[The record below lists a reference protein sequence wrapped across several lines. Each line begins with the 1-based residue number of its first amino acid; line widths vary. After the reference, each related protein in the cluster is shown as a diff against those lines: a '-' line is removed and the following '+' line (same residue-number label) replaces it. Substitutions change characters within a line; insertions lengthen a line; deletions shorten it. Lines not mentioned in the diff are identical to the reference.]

1 MTSPQFISAQTGIRL
16 LSIENILITECT
28 FQDSSNTAI
37 FAESVNNW
45 SSITIEYCLFINNNG
60 YGGGGGVWLHLSTGD
75 ISISHCTFQNDSA
88 TYGGGGCGGGGSGM
102 LLNLS
107 TGISNSTFQNTGASY
122 YGGVELSS
130 TGDVIISFQ
139 NTVYLQ
145 TKML

>member
-1 MTSPQFISAQTGIRL
+1 M
-16 LSIENILITECT
+16 
-28 FQDSSNTAI
+28 
-37 FAESVNNW
+37 
-45 SSITIEYCLFINNNG
+45 
-60 YGGGGGVWLHLSTGD
+60 WLNLSTGD
-75 ISISHCTFQNDSA
+75 ISISHCTFQNNSA

-130 TGDVIISFQ
+130 TADVIISFQ

-145 TKML
+145 TQML